1 MNTQSLNI
9 SYAHYG
15 TVIAAIKNS
24 GPFIIFWNLI
34 TLTLFVCLCIIE
46 IVNCKQLKQQCEE
59 KMW

>member
-15 TVIAAIKNS
+15 TEIAAIKNS
-24 GPFIIFWNLI
+24 DPFIILWNLSH
-34 TLTLFVCLCIIE
+34 LDFVFLCVIE

-59 KMW
+59 KM